1 MQNQVAQALLEIGAV
16 GFSPEQPVTFKS
28 GIVSPVYVDNRRL
41 PFHPPAWRIIVEG
54 FQSVLKQPDMTYDV
68 IAGVAM
74 GGIPH
79 SAVVGYLLNKPSVFI
94 RKESK
99 AYGKM
104 NLIEGGNVEGRHAVL
119 IEDLVTTGGSSLAA
133 VDRLREAGAEVGHV
147 VAIVSYGFPQSTE
160 NFAQKGVTL
169 HTLTDFDTIL
179 SFAER
184 ESYFDSTQA
193 TLIRDWFKDPFGWGE
208 RHNAP

>member
-16 GFSPEQPVTFKS
+16 GFSPDNPVTFKS

-41 PFHPPAWRIIVEG
+41 PFHPPAWRIIVDG
-54 FQSVLKQPDMTYDV
+54 FQSVLKQRDMTYDV

-119 IEDLVTTGGSSLAA
+119 IEDLVTTGSSSLTA
-133 VDRLREAGAEVGHV
+133 VDRLREAGANVGHV
-147 VAIVSYGFPQSTE
+147 VAIVSYGFPQSAE
-160 NFAQKGVTL
+160 SFAQKGVTL

-184 ESYFDSTQA
+184 ESYFESAQA
-193 TLIRDWFKDPFGWGE
+193 ALIRDWFKDPFGWGE
-208 RHNAP
+208 RHNAQ